1 MAIKACEILG
11 LSKNKI
17 SKCLGKLNNAKGRL
31 ELVKNFPDGTKVF
44 IDFAHT
50 PDAITTAINA
60 LKDHFK
66 KNNDSFWL
74 WW

>member
-17 SKCLGKLNNAKGRL
+17 SKCLGKLNNAKR
-31 ELVKNFPDGTKVF
+31 EIRASKIFPDGTKAF

-50 PDAITTAINA
+50 PDAIDYSNQC
-60 LKDHFK
+60 FK
-66 KNNDSFWL
+66 RSF
-74 WW
+74 